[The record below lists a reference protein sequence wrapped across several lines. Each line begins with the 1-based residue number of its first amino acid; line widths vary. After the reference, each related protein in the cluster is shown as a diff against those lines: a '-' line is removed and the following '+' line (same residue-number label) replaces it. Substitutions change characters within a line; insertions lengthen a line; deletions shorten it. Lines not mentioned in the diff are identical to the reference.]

1 MDAVYLVLTLLF
13 FASALGLLRL
23 CAALMGGEQ

>member
-1 MDAVYLVLTLLF
+1 MDWLYLVLTLVF

-23 CAALMGGEQ
+23 CDRLMAGER